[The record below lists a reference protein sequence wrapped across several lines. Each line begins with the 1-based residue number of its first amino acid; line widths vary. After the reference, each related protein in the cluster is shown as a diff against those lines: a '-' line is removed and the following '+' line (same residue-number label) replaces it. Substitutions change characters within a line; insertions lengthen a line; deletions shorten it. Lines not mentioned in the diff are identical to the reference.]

1 MKPSKHYK
9 FCMGHHFYFHFEV
22 FSVEIERKY
31 SSIPKTAIAGHTLIP
46 RSERAKIYAKQW

>member
-1 MKPSKHYK
+1 
-9 FCMGHHFYFHFEV
+9 MGHHFYFHFEV
-22 FSVEIERKY
+22 FSVEIESKY